1 MVLSPGRGS
10 RRVPRRRVDERM
22 LFDNFLSLYRLDV
35 GMDEF
40 RSRNGT
46 RTHTDGVGAT
56 VGDGWVVTCFRSG
69 NIQVMNIGLF
79 S

>member
-1 MVLSPGRGS
+1 MKGCCLIIFS
-10 RRVPRRRVDERM
+10 
-22 LFDNFLSLYRLDV
+22 SLYRLDV

-46 RTHTDGVGAT
+46 GTHTDGVGAR
-56 VGDGWVVTCFRSG
+56 VGDGWVVIWFRSG
-69 NIQVMNIGLF
+69 NIQVMNIALF

>member
-1 MVLSPGRGS
+1 VVLSQRRGS
-10 RRVPRRRVDERM
+10 RVPRRREDERM
-22 LFDNFLSLYRLDV
+22 LLIIFSSLYRLDV

-46 RTHTDGVGAT
+46 GTHTDGVGAR
-56 VGDGWVVTCFRSG
+56 VGDGWVVIWFRSG

>member
-1 MVLSPGRGS
+1 MRGCF
-10 RRVPRRRVDERM
+10 
-22 LFDNFLSLYRLDV
+22 LIIFLSLYRLDI

-40 RSRNGT
+40 RSRNGAG
-46 RTHTDGVGAT
+46 THGWGESN
-56 VGDGWVVTCFRSG
+56 GRDGWVVIWFRSG

>member
-1 MVLSPGRGS
+1 M
-10 RRVPRRRVDERM
+10 
-22 LFDNFLSLYRLDV
+22 
-35 GMDEF
+35 EF

-46 RTHTDGVGAT
+46 GTHTDGVGAT
-56 VGDGWVVTCFRSG
+56 VGDGWVVIWFRSG

>member
-1 MVLSPGRGS
+1 MKGCCLII
-10 RRVPRRRVDERM
+10 
-22 LFDNFLSLYRLDV
+22 FLSLYRLDV
-35 GMDEF
+35 GMDGF

-46 RTHTDGVGAT
+46 GTHTDGVGAT
-56 VGDGWVVTCFRSG
+56 VGDGWVGWVAIWFRSG